1 MAKLPDSF
9 YKEYRDITK
18 VLNTAN
24 SIEEFRAGI
33 SKAYTQDVK
42 RSLGISK
49 GSYFDKVISPKSDK
63 KTSSVESI
71 SSSTVR
77 VLSKNSM
84 FLPVIAKEMNIMRQN
99 IQLMVKRQGLI
110 PKNKSD
116 SSLTSTGQTS
126 SVPSATKSGKSK
138 GSFFGGSSDSED
150 NSGDKSSMFS
160 GMGVLRLLSKGRL
173 LLPALIGLLSAG
185 YLTSVLYRAL
195 PFRKIASDFTKIF
208 NDALSG
214 MAQFFGLDG
223 FLGDTIE
230 KIRKFFGMKEDEG
243 FLDVIARKLD
253 ETFKTTFFSANLNRA
268 GNLIRNA
275 AEDTVIFLKNAYAT
289 IMKYVSATMMTTA
302 DLMDA
307 LARDVKNYLLIW
319 LDSNRLE
326 LYTVIGGVLG
336 AILGSIVGSVGALAG
351 GAIGAAYGKQRAE
364 HDENEKNKI
373 IAQNEGNIEAPF
385 AKANLIAANLKNYMD
400 FHTKAK
406 SSDAFVEG
414 DLSMNP
420 DVLKTH
426 AKLQGFDE
434 NYYVGMRGLDMSWVR
449 KEYEKATHTSRVLGG
464 ALLAKQGT
472 HEVENFDL
480 RKRYGENLKSA
491 EGMYPLEKYPT
502 RAYPVNTLDYRKP
515 EGIHAFG
522 ANRTNTKGQSYKH
535 GGVDFLGNVGDPI
548 YAMHDGVVQV
558 KNQPK
563 GMGKYII
570 IKGVNGSTVYGHL
583 REDDK
588 YLKVKTGD
596 SVKYGQQIAEMG
608 DSGNANGK
616 PQLHFEAYSG
626 DAFTSTRLNPEEFLK
641 GLPARPT
648 MDSPTGNKNSLIS
661 DVTQSAEKN
670 FIDPLVKKFDEMIA
684 AFMAKDTNVVVNTSS
699 ESIPAEPYSEEQLA
713 NYKLSGINF

>member
-1 MAKLPDSF
+1 MAKFS
-9 YKEYRDITK
+9 
-18 VLNTAN
+18 TAYAK
-24 SIEEFRAGI
+24 SI
-33 SKAYTQDVK
+33 KQ
-42 RSLGISK
+42 SLGISK
-49 GSYFDKVISPKSDK
+49 GSFFDKVISSKSDK

-99 IQLMVKRQGLI
+99 IQLMVKRQGLT

-253 ETFKTTFFSANLNRA
+253 ELFKTTFFSDNLNRA

-289 IMKYVSATMMTTA
+289 IMKYVTATMMTTG
-302 DLMDA
+302 DVMNA
-307 LARDVKNYLLIW
+307 LGRDVKNYLLIW
-319 LDSNRLE
+319 LDSNRIE
-326 LYTVIGGVLG
+326 LYTIMGGVMGAVIGSL
-336 AILGSIVGSVGALAG
+336 IPSIGTLAG
-351 GAIGAAYGKQRAE
+351 GAVGAAFGRQKGKD
-364 HDENEKNKI
+364 DENDKR
-373 IAQNEGNIEAPF
+373 
-385 AKANLIAANLKNYMD
+385 NLIKQYGSAEAGFNKTSALAAHITSLTDANDRAGKSD
-400 FHTKAK
+400 KAAVK
-406 SSDAFVEG
+406 WS
-414 DLSMNP
+414 
-420 DVLKTH
+420 TH
-426 AKLQGFDE
+426 EDWLRKYGELQGLNEKQTMDQYRNNWTE
-434 NYYVGMRGLDMSWVR
+434 AGNLTIGYLKDQAA
-449 KEYEKATHTSRVLGG
+449 EYKSTSRLLGMA
-464 ALLAKQGT
+464 ALSQAGT
-472 HEVENFDL
+472 HELEKFDVVATQSQ
-480 RKRYGENLKSA
+480 NLKTA
-491 EGMYPLEKYPT
+491 EKDYPLEKYPT
-502 RAYPVNTLDYRKP
+502 RAYPVDNPRMPKGT
-515 EGIHAFG
+515 HAFG
-522 ANRTNTKGQSYKH
+522 ADRNNSRGSYKH
-535 GGVDFLGNVGDPI
+535 GGVDYLGNVGDPI

-570 IKGVNGSTVYGHL
+570 IKGANGSTVYGHL
-583 REDDK
+583 REGDK

-699 ESIPAEPYSEEQLA
+699 ESVPAEPYSEEQLS

>member
-1 MAKLPDSF
+1 MAKFS
-9 YKEYRDITK
+9 
-18 VLNTAN
+18 TAYAK
-24 SIEEFRAGI
+24 SI
-33 SKAYTQDVK
+33 KQ
-42 RSLGISK
+42 SLGISK
-49 GSYFDKVISPKSDK
+49 GSFFDKVISSKSDK

-99 IQLMVKRQGLI
+99 IQLMVKRQGLT

-138 GSFFGGSSDSED
+138 GSFFGGSTESEGG
-150 NSGDKSSMFS
+150 SEGSSILGSMI
-160 GMGVLRLLSKGRL
+160 GGVMKARLV
-173 LLPALIGLLSAG
+173 LPAIIGLFTAG

-253 ETFKTTFFSANLNRA
+253 ETFKTTFFSDNLNRA

-289 IMKYVSATMMTTA
+289 IMKYVTATMMTTG
-302 DLMDA
+302 DVMNA
-307 LARDVKNYLLIW
+307 LGRDVKNYLLVW
-319 LDSNRLE
+319 LDSNRIE
-326 LYTVIGGVLG
+326 LYAVMGGVMG
-336 AILGSIVGSVGALAG
+336 AVIGSIVGSVGALAG
-351 GAIGAAYGKQRAE
+351 GAIGAAFGRQQGKT
-364 HDENEKNKI
+364 DENDKR
-373 IAQNEGNIEAPF
+373 
-385 AKANLIAANLKNYMD
+385 NLIKQYGSAEAGFNKTSALAAHITSLTDANDRAGKSD
-400 FHTKAK
+400 KA
-406 SSDAFVEG
+406 AVTW
-414 DLSMNP
+414 
-420 DVLKTH
+420 KTH
-426 AKLQGFDE
+426 EGWLRKYGELQGLNEKQTMDQYRNNWTE
-434 NYYVGMRGLDMSWVR
+434 AGNLTIGYLKDQAA
-449 KEYEKATHTSRVLGG
+449 EYKSTSRLLGMA
-464 ALLAKQGT
+464 ALSEAGT
-472 HEVENFDL
+472 HEMEKFDVVATQS
-480 RKRYGENLKSA
+480 KNLKTA

-502 RAYPVNTLDYRKP
+502 RAYPVDNVRMPKGT
-515 EGIHAFG
+515 HAFG
-522 ANRTNTKGQSYKH
+522 ADRNNSKGSYKH
-535 GGVDFLGNVGDPI
+535 GGVDYLGNVGDPI

-570 IKGVNGSTVYGHL
+570 IKGANGSTVYGHL

-608 DSGNANGK
+608 DSGNAEGK

-661 DVTQSAEKN
+661 DVTRSAEKN
-670 FIDPLVKKFDEMIA
+670 FIDPLVQKFDEMIA